1 MDLLAAIF
9 ISNKKKPSNPFK
21 VLYNVA
27 NSKVECQ
34 TDSCFHYKSF
44 KFCSHTVAVAVH
56 LKIFE
61 TYISKVK
68 RSSTKDFVDNV
79 VDISR
84 NPNAG
89 QKKNKSTQKRKGK
102 ANKKPEK
109 VMKHV
114 DPCDV
119 YGSPVQQ
126 PKQPNPPPNG
136 YIVTLLKFVHRN
148 VSTCYSCSGKFY
160 HQGYPDAPG
169 DLIVVSKTKRV
180 FVNPVTHERTQSNE
194 FSNVYFHFNFA
205 CIFANDHCFAPQLI
219 QIEQKLKC
227 VLKRCMLSH
236 SVQQV

>member
-1 MDLLAAIF
+1 M
-9 ISNKKKPSNPFK
+9 KKSSNPFK

-68 RSSTKDFVDNV
+68 RSSTKPVEPVDNL

-89 QKKNKSTQKRKGK
+89 QKKTKSTQKRKGK